1 MTMYARIFATV
12 VLCALAVAG
21 CGSTAA
27 PPAGTPASSPLASS
41 PDSPTSST
49 VIGSGDQS
57 ASPPRLNASASI
69 TGLVTYADGRPV
81 IGAVVSLSSEAA
93 LAIPEIGVL
102 TGSDGRYAWP
112 SLSPA
117 RYTVTVTM
125 TDGGVSRTGSADAT
139 VLPGRPAIADL
150 ILR

>member
-69 TGLVTYADGRPV
+69 TGLVIYADGRPV